1 MGRKDKHKQGQSRN
15 NPIFKV
21 VGGTAGKTKNKPRE
35 VNIKL
40 KNISLKSKTSQS
52 TKEVIENLDAKL
64 LDLQKKSIPLA
75 GSSAPKS
82 SSTYITPL
90 TGTLSSS
97 KIDLDSIVSNF
108 ETKMQ
113 STTSKEPNKEN
124 N

>member
-1 MGRKDKHKQGQSRN
+1 MDNANRLY
-15 NPIFKV
+15 
-21 VGGTAGKTKNKPRE
+21 TKNITLYI
-35 VNIKL
+35 NYL
-40 KNISLKSKTSQS
+40 QISVKSKTSRS

-97 KIDLDSIVSNF
+97 KIDVDSIVSNF

-113 STTSKEPNKEN
+113 STTSKEPNNKEN